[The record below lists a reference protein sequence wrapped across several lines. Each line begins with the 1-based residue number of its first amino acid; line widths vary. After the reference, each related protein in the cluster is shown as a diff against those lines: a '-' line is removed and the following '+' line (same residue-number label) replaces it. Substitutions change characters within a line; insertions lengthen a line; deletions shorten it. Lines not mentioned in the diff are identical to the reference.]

1 MRNRMVKEK
10 TLGAVVLAIAL
21 TALFV
26 LTACA
31 PQPIVEEKTVQ
42 FGWVLPITGGA
53 SAAIAPVVT
62 GGQDY
67 VRYFNEQEAIPG
79 VQIELLWRDTAF
91 QFSLGL
97 SHYERLVA
105 AGIPLIGAVDS
116 ALVLGLKERFELDK
130 VVAFIPGA
138 TYQEELYP
146 EPGWLYAVTP
156 LISEQAA
163 VLFQYFMETWQ
174 EERPPRLALVGISES
189 QFGWEPRY
197 ATGYA
202 RDLGFEV
209 LPWEAVPIVP
219 LDTTV
224 QLLRLSEEGADL
236 VHLQCQAEGAG
247 VILKDAE
254 RLGLLDK
261 FQFAGHS
268 SAMGDR
274 TIRLA
279 GAAATE
285 GFLTSMVYPWFDE
298 TEVPG
303 IKLIID
309 NMMKYHGKVER
320 DGEYYFGWVSAAVI
334 CEAISRAIE
343 NVGYENL
350 DGPAIKEALDG
361 MNEFDVYGLANIT
374 YKPDDHRGATRMAV
388 YEVRGGKLVRV
399 SDWQEVPFGR
409 DWKYE

>member
-1 MRNRMVKEK
+1 MRKRMVKEK
-10 TLGAVVLAIAL
+10 RLGMTLLAMALAIL
-21 TALFV
+21 LV

-31 PQPIVEEKTVQ
+31 PRPIAEEKTAQ
-42 FGWVLPITGGA
+42 FGWILPITGGA
-53 SAAIAPVVT
+53 SAAIAPVVA

-79 VQIELLWRDTAF
+79 VDIELLWRDTAF
-91 QFSLGL
+91 QFALGL
-97 SHYERLVA
+97 SHYERFVE

-116 ALVLGLKERFELDK
+116 ALVLGLKGRFERDE
-130 VVAFIPGA
+130 VVAFITGA

-156 LISEQAA
+156 LISEQAT
-163 VLFQYFMETWQ
+163 VLFQYFMENWK

-197 ATGYA
+197 AIGYA
-202 RDLGFEV
+202 RSLGFEV
-209 LPWEAVPIVP
+209 LPWEAVPIVV
-219 LDTTV
+219 LDATV
-224 QLLRLSEEGADL
+224 QLLRLAEAEADL
-236 VHLQCQAEGAG
+236 VHLQTMPEGAG
-247 VILKDAE
+247 PILRDAE

-268 SAMGDR
+268 STMGDR
-274 TIRLA
+274 TIKVA
-279 GAAATE
+279 GAATE
-285 GFLTSMVYPWFDE
+285 GYLASMTYPWFDE

-303 IKLIID
+303 IELIID
-309 NMMKYHGKVER
+309 NMMKYHGEVKR

-334 CEAISRAIE
+334 CEAIKRAIE

-361 MNEFDVYGLANIT
+361 MQDFDVYGLASIT
-374 YKPDDHRGATRMAV
+374 YKPGDHRGTTRMAV
-388 YEVRGGKLVRV
+388 YEARGGKIVRL
-399 SDWQEVPFGR
+399 SDWQEAPLGR
-409 DWKYE
+409 DWEYE

>member
-10 TLGAVVLAIAL
+10 RTGMALLAMALAVLL
-21 TALFV
+21 V

-31 PQPIVEEKTVQ
+31 PRPIVEQKTAQ
-42 FGWVLPITGGA
+42 FGWILPITGGA
-53 SAAIAPVVT
+53 SAAIAPVVA

-79 VQIELLWRDTAF
+79 VHIELLWRDTAF
-91 QFSLGL
+91 QFALGL

-116 ALVLGLKERFELDK
+116 ALVLGLKGRFERDK

-146 EPGWLYAVTP
+146 EPGWLYAITP

-163 VLFQYFMETWQ
+163 VLFQHFMENWK
-174 EERPPRLALVGISES
+174 EERPPRLALVGISDS

-197 ATGYA
+197 TIGYA
-202 RDLGFEV
+202 RSLGFEV
-209 LPWEAVPIVP
+209 LPWEAVPIVV
-219 LDTTV
+219 LDATV
-224 QLLRLSEEGADL
+224 QLLRLSEAEADL
-236 VHLQCQAEGAG
+236 VHLQTMPEGAG
-247 VILKDAE
+247 PILRDAE
-254 RLGLLDK
+254 RLGILDK

-268 SAMGDR
+268 STMGDR
-274 TIRLA
+274 TIKVA
-279 GAAATE
+279 GAATE
-285 GFLTSMVYPWFDE
+285 GCLASMTYPWFDE

-303 IKLIID
+303 IKLMID
-309 NMMKYHGKVER
+309 NMMKYHGEVRR

-361 MNEFDVYGLANIT
+361 MEDFDVYGLASIT
-374 YKPDDHRGATRMAV
+374 YQPGDHRGATRMAV
-388 YEVRGGKLVRV
+388 YEVRGGEIVRV
-399 SDWQEVPFGR
+399 SDWQEVPPGR
-409 DWKYE
+409 DWEYE